1 MRVDLGFRGL
11 DPVERPR
18 FVKALVVLGLPM
30 MDLRL
35 EKKPSPSI
43 VDGRPYSLK

>member
-11 DPVERPR
+11 DPVEWPR

-30 MDLRL
+30 MDLGL
-35 EKKPSPSI
+35 EKKPSPGI
-43 VDGRPYSLK
+43 VDGMPYSLK